1 VTSVPPAP
9 SSLSSSPPAAPG
21 ELRDALE
28 GRRQLGRLSPRAEAA
43 LRLLAARLAGGG
55 PEAEL
60 TPVDVG
66 VALGLVDELYRA
78 DADLLARLDVWYAAV
93 TPPQDDRAVVVPG
106 KDGSP

>member
-1 VTSVPPAP
+1 MTSIPPAS
-9 SSLSSSPPAAPG
+9 SSLSPSSPAAPG

-43 LRLLAARLAGGG
+43 LQLLAARLSGGG

-78 DADLLARLDVWYAAV
+78 DADLLARLDDWYAAV
-93 TPPQDDRAVVVPG
+93 APQDDRAVVVPG